1 MVAVADTVAPEAP
14 ESTTTTSARATG
26 PGHVA
31 QGAERAPEERGSL
44 ELKTKALAH
53 LAQHAAAEVSGTVR
67 SGNAVRRT
75 LGRDYP
81 RASARMDGM
90 QASIDLDVA
99 VRWPAPVADI
109 AGRTRDLVLQRTRD
123 LAGIDIRRVDVTVH
137 VVTDDESTTDTRRV
151 Q

>member
-1 MVAVADTVAPEAP
+1 MVAVAEVATQEPTLEKAPVHPEAGQAD
-14 ESTTTTSARATG
+14 ERAD
-26 PGHVA
+26 
-31 QGAERAPEERGSL
+31 RAPEDRGSL
-44 ELKTKALAH
+44 ELKTKALSH
-53 LAQHAAAEVSGTVR
+53 LAQHAATEVSGTVR

-81 RASARMDGM
+81 RASARMDGA

-99 VRWPAPVADI
+99 VRWPAPVAQI
-109 AGRTRDLVLQRTRD
+109 AQRTRDLVLQRTRD

-137 VVTDDESTTDTRRV
+137 VVTDDDTTTTETRRV

>member
-1 MVAVADTVAPEAP
+1 MADTVAPEAP
-14 ESTTTTSARATG
+14 EAPERATTPAPATG

-53 LAQHAAAEVSGTVR
+53 LAQHAATEVSGTVR

-81 RASARMDGM
+81 RASARMDGL
-90 QASIDLDVA
+90 QASIELDVA